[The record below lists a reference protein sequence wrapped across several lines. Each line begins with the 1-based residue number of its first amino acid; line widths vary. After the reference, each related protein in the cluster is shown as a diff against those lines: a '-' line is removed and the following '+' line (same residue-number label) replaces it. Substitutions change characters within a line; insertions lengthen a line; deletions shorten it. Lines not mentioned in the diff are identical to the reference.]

1 MATAPN
7 WNFGDILDGLDAS
20 FPGDAPALIHADRVT
35 TWRDIGRRSNNLAR
49 AFAARG
55 AVPGDKVA
63 FYLRNRPEYSEALAA
78 CFKARLVQVNVNYRY
93 LDEELWYILDNSDA
107 KIVLFDAEFADRVAH
122 LRPRLPRVAAWI
134 QVGDGPPSGEAYEAL
149 AEGGDG
155 RAIRE
160 ALERIDAVWELA
172 RRHPDRIA
180 VATDVAGI
188 RRGVAEGKL
197 VSLLGVEGGH
207 MIENKLSVLR
217 DFYRLGVRYM
227 TLTHAFHTDW
237 ADSAGMNATALPPSH
252 GGLTPFGVEVVHEMN
267 RLGMMVDVSH
277 VSDGTFW
284 DALRASQAPV
294 IASHSACRAVFDHPR
309 NLSDEM
315 LRALAA
321 KGGVVMINYYS
332 GYTDP
337 AAAPKIAAW
346 FTRHGAEFTALREK
360 YAGDLRGMAQAMKAI
375 AAADPVPQGSLHA
388 LLDHFDH
395 ALRVAGEDHVGLGSD
410 FDGVA
415 SFPVGLDEVNLLP
428 NLTRGL
434 LARGWSE
441 EVVRKVLGENLLR
454 TMREV
459 ELAAERIRSEPAA
472 PPSPR

>member
-1 MATAPN
+1 MHKGTPFAVAAACLLAACSRVP
-7 WNFGDILDGLDAS
+7 GESPDARALRVHRDALVLDT
-20 FPGDAPALIHADRVT
+20 HADT
-35 TWRDIGRRSNNLAR
+35 TPRFQDPDFD
-49 AFAARG
+49 FAARH
-55 AVPGDKVA
+55 
-63 FYLRNRPEYSEALAA
+63 
-78 CFKARLVQVNVNYRY
+78 
-93 LDEELWYILDNSDA
+93 DESDVR
-107 KIVLFDAEFADRVAH
+107 ID
-122 LRPRLPRVAAWI
+122 LPRAREGGLDVQFWSI
-134 QVGDGPPSGEAYEAL
+134 YVGKVD
-149 AEGGDG
+149 GDG

-172 RRHPDRIA
+172 RRHPDDVV

-188 RRGVAEGKL
+188 RRGVAEGKF
-197 VSLLGVEGGH
+197 VSLMGMEGGH

-227 TLTHAFHTDW
+227 TLTHSFHIDW
-237 ADSAGMNATALPPSH
+237 ADSAGMNATPLPPSH

-284 DALRASQAPV
+284 DALKASQAPV
-294 IASHSACRAVFDHPR
+294 IASHSSCRAIYDHPR
-309 NLSDEM
+309 NLSDDM

-321 KGGVVMINYYS
+321 KGGVVMINYYP

-337 AAAPKIAAW
+337 VAAPKIADW
-346 FTRHGAEFTALREK
+346 FARHGPEFTALREK
-360 YAGDLRGMAQAMKAI
+360 YAGDLRGMAQAMRAI
-375 AAADPVPQGSLHA
+375 AAADPVPRGSLDA

-415 SFPVGLDEVNLLP
+415 SFPIGLGDASQLP
-428 NLTRGL
+428 NLTKGL

-459 ELAAERIRSEPAA
+459 ELVAERLRSQPAA
-472 PPSPR
+472 PPTPR

>member
-1 MATAPN
+1 LPPRTA
-7 WNFGDILDGLDAS
+7 
-20 FPGDAPALIHADRVT
+20 
-35 TWRDIGRRSNNLAR
+35 
-49 AFAARG
+49 
-55 AVPGDKVA
+55 VA
-63 FYLRNRPEYSEALAA
+63 ALAA
-78 CFKARLVQVNVNYRY
+78 CLSAACIHTGAEDPEARALRIHRDAIVVDTHADTTPRFQDPDFDFTARH
-93 LDEELWYILDNSDA
+93 DKSDVR
-107 KIVLFDAEFADRVAH
+107 ID
-122 LRPRLPRVAAWI
+122 LPRAREGGLDVQFWSVY
-134 QVGDGPPSGEAYEAL
+134 VGKVE
-149 AEGGDG
+149 GDG

-472 PPSPR
+472 PPSTR